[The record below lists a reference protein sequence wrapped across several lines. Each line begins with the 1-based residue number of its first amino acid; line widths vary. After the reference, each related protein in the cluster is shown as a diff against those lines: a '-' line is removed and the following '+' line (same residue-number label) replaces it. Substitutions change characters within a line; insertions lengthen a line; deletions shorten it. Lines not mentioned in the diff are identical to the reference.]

1 MIWTIHRLNPTG
13 DSFSSLPTLSI
24 NHYFFV
30 ENASLMENMFGSKE
44 DLRARCTYRSDL
56 LAIIL
61 GNARFVYSFEDLRVI
76 YEISNNSVKSVTD
89 RQTNKLTKVGVEG
102 QTVSPPGH
110 PVDNPYNS
118 Y

>member
-1 MIWTIHRLNPTG
+1 
-13 DSFSSLPTLSI
+13 
-24 NHYFFV
+24 
-30 ENASLMENMFGSKE
+30 MENMFGSKE

-61 GNARFVYSFEDLRVI
+61 GNARFMYSFEDLRVI

>member
-1 MIWTIHRLNPTG
+1 
-13 DSFSSLPTLSI
+13 
-24 NHYFFV
+24 
-30 ENASLMENMFGSKE
+30 MENMFGSKE

-102 QTVSPPGH
+102 QTVSPLATQQITLITPIIYVTKVGS
-110 PVDNPYNS
+110 NFLFIFLKNMFFQS
-118 Y
+118 R